1 MPKVIFQ
8 NLFTHLDW
16 IWFRVDYY
24 CDWNWLTVIIDFVSR
39 VARHCKVSSILEI
52 WSYNKSAIAHLTYN
66 DVIRDINQVKTRWA
80 KSVWCETVCTLNK
93 FVYGIKTLSTLDLCY
108 MYIVLSCFFV
118 MTFILHLVVPFLV
131 DSSADKLHEI
141 LCLSPTSKV
150 VKGWLH
156 SKRKTSPFS
165 FASDL
170 FIYIYRYIY
179 KYIAEQISPAWRYK
193 CTSFITIITC
203 TTLFWYAIYNKQG

>member
-1 MPKVIFQ
+1 MLDNSTENNSCGKGHLFAQCCILWWQFNLESDSYFLSDERKIHYNLAKASPAPCKLLFVRVFECYILDDGSLWKSNIIPWQWVFISPYVPQVIFQ

-16 IWFRVDYY
+16 NWFRVDYY

-93 FVYGIKTLSTLDLCY
+93 FVYGIKPLSTLDLCN

-118 MTFILHLVVPFLV
+118 MTFILH
-131 DSSADKLHEI
+131 
-141 LCLSPTSKV
+141 
-150 VKGWLH
+150 
-156 SKRKTSPFS
+156 
-165 FASDL
+165 
-170 FIYIYRYIY
+170 
-179 KYIAEQISPAWRYK
+179 
-193 CTSFITIITC
+193 
-203 TTLFWYAIYNKQG
+203 

>member
-1 MPKVIFQ
+1 MPQVIFQ
-8 NLFTHLDW
+8 NLFIHLDW
-16 IWFRVDYY
+16 NWFRVDYY

-80 KSVWCETVCTLNK
+80 KSVWCESVCTLNK

-108 MYIVLSCFFV
+108 IYWAASLWLHVLSFC
-118 MTFILHLVVPFLV
+118 IKSFLL

-150 VKGWLH
+150 VKGWIH

-170 FIYIYRYIY
+170 FIYIPVYIY
-179 KYIAEQISPAWRYK
+179 VYLWTDLTCVKVQMYIFHHHYYMYY
-193 CTSFITIITC
+193 F
-203 TTLFWYAIYNKQG
+203 LWYAIYYKQG